1 MIGTSTLEYVFI
13 RASIACLRAIT
24 PLSILYCGFC
34 VVYPPRS
41 TFPRVLAAWAA
52 VETTF
57 YSLVYL
63 PRRRYLQRPARHPTL
78 LNREHR
84 QLLFQRCYQTIP
96 NPERYL
102 TNWFLGSPLSEI
114 KQENIKD
121 FFRWAFLNTGD
132 FDASDNE
139 ELERYVDGV
148 EELLGRQIGPGR
160 GRATCLRLTIDRVDM
175 MHRSFTWYMIVGVV
189 DMATAAYL
197 RFKSFHFYHIPLR
210 RFFTV
215 FPFRFFS
222 LLSTHRSPSSY
233 ISYWYRPHTSK
244 SRLPILFIHGIGIG
258 LYPYARF
265 LAEINEK
272 DEFQASDGEIGVI
285 AVEIMP
291 ISFRITGAA
300 LPKEEM
306 CKEINAILEA
316 HGWDKFVL
324 ASHSY
329 GTVVSTHLLQTPE
342 IAHKIGPI
350 LLIDPVTFLLHLPD
364 VAYNFTARK
373 PKAANEHQLYYFA
386 SKDMGVAHTL
396 SRHFFWNE
404 NILWKEDILDRD
416 VTVAL
421 GGRDLIVDTEA
432 VGRYLVGAN
441 DGNWEDG
448 SWKEDTWIGE
458 GLDVLWFKQCDHAQ
472 AFEQEK
478 TRQRLVNVIK
488 GYSRKGQQLIDIA

>member
-1 MIGTSTLEYVFI
+1 MIGTSTPEYVFI
-13 RASIACLRAIT
+13 RASIVCLRAIT

-34 VVYPPRS
+34 VLRPPRS
-41 TFPRVLAAWAA
+41 TFSTVLAAWAA

-57 YSLVYL
+57 YFIVYL
-63 PRRRYLQRPARHPTL
+63 PRRYYLQRPTPHPTL
-78 LNREHR
+78 LSRERR
-84 QLLFQRCYQTIP
+84 QILFQRCYQTIS

-114 KQENIKD
+114 RRENIKD

-132 FDASDNE
+132 SDASDNE
-139 ELERYVDGV
+139 ELEGYVSRV
-148 EELLGRQIGPGR
+148 EELLERPIEPGR
-160 GRATCLRLTIDRVDM
+160 GRAKCLRLTIDRVDM
-175 MHRSFTWYMIVGVV
+175 MHRSFAWYMVVGIV
-189 DMATAAYL
+189 DTAAAAYL
-197 RFKSFHFYHIPLR
+197 RFKSFRFYGIPLR
-210 RFFTV
+210 RFFSV
-215 FPFRFFS
+215 FPLRFFS
-222 LLSTHRSPSSY
+222 LLSSHRSPSSH

-244 SRLPILFIHGIGIG
+244 ARLPVLFIHGIGIG

-265 LAEINEK
+265 LAEINTK

-285 AVEIMP
+285 AIEIMP

-300 LPKEEM
+300 LRKDEM
-306 CKEINAILEA
+306 CKEINAIVKK

-342 IAHKIGPI
+342 IAHKIGPM
-350 LLIDPVTFLLHLPD
+350 LLIDPVTLLLHLPD

-373 PKAANEHQLYYFA
+373 PRGANEHQLYYFA

-396 SRHFFWNE
+396 CRHFFWSE
-404 NILWKEDILDRD
+404 NILWKEDIIGRS
-416 VTVAL
+416 VTAVL

-448 SWKEDTWIGE
+448 SWKEDPWIGE
-458 GLDVLWFKQCDHAQ
+458 GLDVLWFTQCDHAQ
-472 AFEQEK
+472 AFERKE
-478 TRQRLVNVIK
+478 TRQKLVDVIK
-488 GYSRKGQQLIDIA
+488 GYSQRGEQLIDIA